1 MSIPK
6 VINKPKLILINP
18 SLTFFVQGKLAT
30 STAYHRS
37 IRIRVLIENRNKYT
51 MASWSSWL
59 TDQVADA
66 TGVDVSGVVAGVSGV
81 GEQLTGAL
89 ASVSGDLQEF
99 VDTVQVSQAVS
110 EKEKREERNGMLEE
124 Y

>member
-1 MSIPK
+1 M
-6 VINKPKLILINP
+6 
-18 SLTFFVQGKLAT
+18 
-30 STAYHRS
+30 
-37 IRIRVLIENRNKYT
+37 
-51 MASWSSWL
+51 
-59 TDQVADA
+59 
-66 TGVDVSGVVAGVSGV
+66 DVSGVVAGVSGV

>member
-1 MSIPK
+1 
-6 VINKPKLILINP
+6 
-18 SLTFFVQGKLAT
+18 
-30 STAYHRS
+30 
-37 IRIRVLIENRNKYT
+37 

-99 VDTVQVSQAVS
+99 VDTVQVSR
-110 EKEKREERNGMLEE
+110 KREGEERREKWNAGRILI
-124 Y
+124 YICSRTTSFYAGSFHCC

>member
-18 SLTFFVQGKLAT
+18 SLTFD
-30 STAYHRS
+30 
-37 IRIRVLIENRNKYT
+37 T

-99 VDTVQVSQAVS
+99 VDTVQVSR
-110 EKEKREERNGMLEE
+110 KREERNGMLEE